1 MEQEKSAATQVK
13 EAVWWYTQA
22 TVVLLLLF
30 AAGLFL
36 GWTLW
41 GSGDEGAPA
50 LRTRVISMDQEI
62 NRIKNEREDCQKVL
76 EVTRSRQATL
86 EKEMNALRAAGAPA
100 AQ

>member
-1 MEQEKSAATQVK
+1 MAQEETAAAQVK

-30 AAGLFL
+30 GAGVFL

-50 LRTRVISMDQEI
+50 LRQRVVAMDQEF
-62 NRIKNEREDCQKVL
+62 NRVKNEREDCQKVL
-76 EVTRSRQATL
+76 EVTRTRQGAL
-86 EKEMNALRAAGAPA
+86 EKEMNALKAGAA
-100 AQ
+100 AP